1 MKQLALLI
9 LLLALAGK
17 ACAQGDGPRVFL
29 PAPTG
34 INPLSLTY
42 MNMDS
47 NFNFA
52 GNILI
57 PNGGVSANIWA
68 LNYNRFFSLG
78 GRLAEIWVTVIGGTV
93 DGFVDTPQRIGLDAN
108 ASGIGDPY
116 LAMRVGL
123 IGAPALKPAD
133 FAQHKHGFAMYAL
146 AGISLPWGEYNQS
159 RPLNIGTNRWALR
172 LGLPMTVPFGDQ
184 GATWLEVHPQVYLF
198 GDNDE
203 PFRTDQREQNALYL
217 VEGHLSQNFTRKFWA
232 SLDLRYQNG
241 GETTTDGINDDNK
254 MNQWGGG
261 SSVGYTFSTAW
272 SGFISY
278 GWIFGGSA
286 ANGKLWRARL
296 IFVF

>member
-78 GRLAEIWVTVIGGTV
+78 LGFRYLRSLVI
-93 DGFVDTPQRIGLDAN
+93 P
-108 ASGIGDPY
+108 
-116 LAMRVGL
+116 
-123 IGAPALKPAD
+123 
-133 FAQHKHGFAMYAL
+133 
-146 AGISLPWGEYNQS
+146 
-159 RPLNIGTNRWALR
+159 
-172 LGLPMTVPFGDQ
+172 
-184 GATWLEVHPQVYLF
+184 
-198 GDNDE
+198 
-203 PFRTDQREQNALYL
+203 
-217 VEGHLSQNFTRKFWA
+217 
-232 SLDLRYQNG
+232 
-241 GETTTDGINDDNK
+241 
-254 MNQWGGG
+254 
-261 SSVGYTFSTAW
+261 
-272 SGFISY
+272 
-278 GWIFGGSA
+278 
-286 ANGKLWRARL
+286 
-296 IFVF
+296 